1 MTRRDMVAADF
12 SGTVQP
18 TMRIFRHDN
27 VGAAERGAVVAI
39 GNFDG
44 VHLGHRQ
51 VIERAGVLAKAGS
64 APHAVLTFEPHP
76 RSVLHPE
83 GPPFRLTPFRA
94 KSRLIEALGVDL
106 LFTLHFDQAFAQRS
120 AEDFVERLLVEG
132 LGARQVVVGYDFVF
146 GHGRSG
152 TPALLAKEGR
162 RLGFGVTI
170 VDPVATP
177 GGPVYSSTRIREHLA
192 EGRPRQAAALLGRF
206 WEVEGRVERGD
217 ERGRTIGFPTANLRL
232 EDYLRPAAG
241 VYAVRAA
248 IEERGRVERHDGVAN
263 FGRRPTVGGTDLR
276 LEVHLFDFSGDL
288 YGRHLRVELVD
299 YLRPERKFPGLD
311 ALKAQIAE
319 DAHRARDVLSKA
331 PASQSG

>member
-1 MTRRDMVAADF
+1 MVAADF
-12 SGTVQP
+12 LGTVQP

-27 VGAAERGAVVAI
+27 VGAADRGAIVAI

-51 VIERAGVLAKAGS
+51 VIERAGALARAAS

-76 RSVLHPE
+76 RSVLHPDAA
-83 GPPFRLTPFRA
+83 PFRLTPFRA

-106 LFTLHFDQAFAQRS
+106 LFTLHFDHAFAQRS
-120 AEDFVERLLVEG
+120 AEDFVERVLVSG
-132 LGARQVVVGYDFVF
+132 LGARHVVVGYDFVF
-146 GHGRSG
+146 GHSRRG
-152 TPALLAKEGR
+152 TPALLAAEGG

-177 GGPVYSSTRIREHLA
+177 GGPVYSSTRIREHLSQ
-192 EGRPRQAAALLGRF
+192 GRPREAAALLGRF
-206 WEVEGRVERGD
+206 WAIDGRVERGD

-241 VYAVRAA
+241 VYAVRAG
-248 IEERGRVERHDGVAN
+248 IEELGTVRWHNGVAN
-263 FGRRPTVGGTDLR
+263 FGRRPTVGGSDLR
-276 LEVHLFDFSGDL
+276 LEVHLFDFAGDL
-288 YGRHLRVELVD
+288 YGRHLRVELID
-299 YLRPERKFPGLD
+299 YLRPEQKFPGLD

-319 DAHRARDVLSKA
+319 DARRARAILLA
-331 PASQSG
+331 P

>member
-1 MTRRDMVAADF
+1 
-12 SGTVQP
+12 
-18 TMRIFRHDN
+18 MRIFRHDN
-27 VGAAERGAVVAI
+27 VGAADRGAVVAI

-51 VIERAGVLAKAGS
+51 VIERAGALAKVTS

-76 RSVLHPE
+76 RSVLHAE
-83 GPPFRLTPFRA
+83 ALPFRLTPFRA

-106 LFTLHFDQAFAQRS
+106 LFTLHFDLAFAQRS
-120 AEDFVERLLVEG
+120 AEDFVERALVEG
-132 LGARQVVVGYDFVF
+132 VGARHVVVGYDFVF
-146 GHGRSG
+146 GHNRRG
-152 TPALLAKEGR
+152 TPALLAEEGR

-177 GGPVYSSTRIREHLA
+177 GGPVYSSTRIRDHLA
-192 EGRPRQAAALLGRF
+192 QGRPREAAALLGRF
-206 WEVEGRVERGD
+206 WEIDGRVERGD

-241 VYAVRAA
+241 VYAVRAG
-248 IEERGRVERHDGVAN
+248 IEDEGRVHWHDAVAN
-263 FGRRPTVGGTDLR
+263 FGTRPTVGGTDLR

-288 YGRHLRVELVD
+288 YGRHVRVQLVD

-319 DAHRARDVLSKA
+319 DARRAREILSSLA
-331 PASQSG
+331 RGQSG